1 MDENSL
7 LPKSGSNIKKYI
19 SNKKVERYSQ
29 GNKNTV
35 LLYVID
41 ILIAL
46 MFVATLCYIY
56 LINDNKILKYI
67 GYGVIVIF
75 VAFVIVRILTVL
87 IAGQSQSAV
96 TKLVLVSEDGR
107 GIKTW
112 NLKGK
117 VSLLIGRNTKN
128 NEVDIDLSN
137 AQYSELISRQHA
149 VLNYADGA
157 WFIEDIGS
165 SYGTGLKRVNEE
177 KSKLDVERLYELNLG
192 DIIFIANT
200 KIMVK

>member
-1 MDENSL
+1 MNENSL
-7 LPKSGSNIKKYI
+7 LPKSGNNIKKYI

-56 LINDNKILKYI
+56 LINENRILKYV

-87 IAGQSQSAV
+87 LAGQSESAV
-96 TKLVLVSEDGR
+96 SKLVLVSEDGR

-112 NLKGK
+112 NIKGK

-137 AQYSELISRQHA
+137 VQYSELISRQHA

-157 WFIEDIGS
+157 WYIEDIGS

-177 KSKLDVERLYELNLG
+177 KFKLDVERLYELKIG

>member
-1 MDENSL
+1 
-7 LPKSGSNIKKYI
+7 
-19 SNKKVERYSQ
+19 
-29 GNKNTV
+29 
-35 LLYVID
+35 
-41 ILIAL
+41 
-46 MFVATLCYIY
+46 
-56 LINDNKILKYI
+56 
-67 GYGVIVIF
+67 
-75 VAFVIVRILTVL
+75 
-87 IAGQSQSAV
+87 
-96 TKLVLVSEDGR
+96 
-107 GIKTW
+107 
-112 NLKGK
+112 
-117 VSLLIGRNTKN
+117 
-128 NEVDIDLSN
+128 VDIDLSN

>member
-19 SNKKVERYSQ
+19 SNKKVARYSQ

>member
-1 MDENSL
+1 MNENSL
-7 LPKSGSNIKKYI
+7 LPKSGNNIKKYI

-75 VAFVIVRILTVL
+75 AAFVIVRILTVIL
-87 IAGQSQSAV
+87 AGQSESAV

-112 NLKGK
+112 NIKGK

-137 AQYSELISRQHA
+137 VQYSELISRQHA

-157 WFIEDIGS
+157 WYIEDIGS
-165 SYGTGLKRVNEE
+165 SYGTGLKKVNEE
-177 KSKLDVERLYELNLG
+177 KFKLDVEKLYELNLG

>member
-1 MDENSL
+1 MNVNSL
-7 LPKSGSNIKKYI
+7 LPKSGNNIKKYI

-75 VAFVIVRILTVL
+75 AAFVIVRILTVIL
-87 IAGQSQSAV
+87 AGQSESAV

-112 NLKGK
+112 NIKGK

-137 AQYSELISRQHA
+137 VQYSELISRQHA

-157 WFIEDIGS
+157 WYIEDIGS
-165 SYGTGLKRVNEE
+165 SYGTGLKKVNEE
-177 KSKLDVERLYELNLG
+177 KFKLDVEKLYELNLG